1 MVATKNLERLE
12 RSAVKLT
19 LTVASGD
26 LKKEYAKVVSE
37 YSRNVRIDGFR
48 KGHVPAAVLE
58 RKFGEE
64 LKLDAMGR
72 IMEKAVEEVLKDI
85 PEKPIAYSTPAL
97 EGEPK
102 FDLESDFTFAV
113 TYDTFPTVPV
123 ADYQG
128 IEIELPSVAVAAAD
142 EERELA
148 EIRERNAIVVDK
160 DEKATAAKGDV
171 ATVDYKELAEDGSP
185 VPGSERQDFTF
196 EIGTGYNL
204 YKFDDEVVGMKKG
217 ETRKIAKAF
226 PADYEYKELAGR
238 SVTVEAKLTAL
249 KEKKLPE
256 LDDDLAQDVS
266 EKFKTLAD
274 LKADVR
280 RQLEKRL
287 EQKLRQLKEK
297 AVVDGLLSRTK
308 VELPAS
314 MVEAELAMRWESLKG
329 QMGIDTDDKLDRL
342 LSFSGKARAD
352 LLNEWRPNAEKAI
365 ATRLL
370 LEKLVEEGKY
380 ECADADLE
388 AEYKRVAEEAG
399 ITVDEAKAE
408 YEKRGNL
415 EYLRDRIK
423 EDKLMEAILAAAKV
437 KKGKKLSFVDLFADN
452 E

>member
-1 MVATKNLERLE
+1 MW
-12 RSAVKLT
+12 
-19 LTVASGD
+19 
-26 LKKEYAKVVSE
+26 
-37 YSRNVRIDGFR
+37 
-48 KGHVPAAVLE
+48 
-58 RKFGEE
+58 
-64 LKLDAMGR
+64 
-72 IMEKAVEEVLKDI
+72 IMRV
-85 PEKPIAYSTPAL
+85 
-97 EGEPK
+97 
-102 FDLESDFTFAV
+102 
-113 TYDTFPTVPV
+113 
-123 ADYQG
+123 
-128 IEIELPSVAVAAAD
+128 
-142 EERELA
+142 
-148 EIRERNAIVVDK
+148 
-160 DEKATAAKGDV
+160 
-171 ATVDYKELAEDGSP
+171 
-185 VPGSERQDFTF
+185 
-196 EIGTGYNL
+196 
-204 YKFDDEVVGMKKG
+204 KG

-342 LSFSGKARAD
+342 LSFSGKSRAD
-352 LLNEWRPNAEKAI
+352 LLGEWRPNAEKAI

-380 ECADADLE
+380 ECTDADLE

-437 KKGKKLSFVDLFADN
+437 KKGKKVALVDLFKEN